1 MFQRSTMPEEM
12 NELLAMFDDHLVARD
27 ESGREMLAVGLFA
40 TVYFKEPWK
49 REVREIIAGFAE
61 NYMRRWASQLRWAL
75 NPKTDCMQ
83 PFAHTEGARPTQF
96 AVIDDEESALSIM
109 GYGATY
115 ARGASAFHVHALADA
130 STSPDALGFLRF
142 GYPLVPVPGV
152 RFDLPDVLLKLC
164 RKLKPVSGYAGVGVI
179 PCPDRGDAQRWEGI
193 LVDLAQRFPGLEM
206 EYPVE
211 HSIYL
216 AEGRDGKGGIKGV
229 NWLTAIS
236 DVWLDELGGA
246 AAVAADLRDLDPRY
260 ILHRYDG
267 GLLIQAGDRPAL
279 GDTERDAWPDLYV
292 KLARYLKP
300 IRITRHSAFGSGGR
314 GWAFGPQ
321 EVRAWLARFDER

>member
-1 MFQRSTMPEEM
+1 MFERNEMPEEM
-12 NELLAMFDDHLVARD
+12 SKLLAMFDDDLTARNPGG
-27 ESGREMLAVGLFA
+27 EAMLAVGLLA
-40 TVYFKEPWK
+40 AVYFAEPWR
-49 REVREIIAGFAE
+49 REVREIVAQFAE
-61 NYMRRWASQLRWAL
+61 DYITRWASELCWAL
-75 NPKTDCMQ
+75 NPQSLSMD
-83 PFAHTEGARPTQF
+83 PFVAAEGVKPTTF
-96 AVIDDEESALSIM
+96 SSLADEDDAFSIAAS
-109 GYGATY
+109 GASDPY
-115 ARGASAFHVHALADA
+115 GASAVHIGAFAPALVRRDE
-130 STSPDALGFLRF
+130 LGFIRF
-142 GYPLVPVPGV
+142 GCPLVPSARS
-152 RFDLPDVLLKLC
+152 RFHLPDVLLELCKKL
-164 RKLKPVSGYAGVGVI
+164 RPVSGYAGMGMFTSL
-179 PCPDRGDAQRWEGI
+179 DSASSQRWEGP
-193 LVDLAQRFPGLEM
+193 LYELAQRFPGLEM
-206 EYPVE
+206 EYSIS

-321 EVRAWLARFDER
+321 EVRAWLARFDDR